1 MKHSIDYSPQ
11 NATVMQYEL
20 CSDKTCATCFENRG
34 CIYEQHLFAAILN
47 MDVVQMERQMKN
59 SSTRPIN
66 EPNMLP
72 AGVAA

>member
-20 CSDKTCATCFENRG
+20 CSEKTCATCFENRG

-47 MDVVQMERQMKN
+47 MDVVQMERQMKDA
-59 SSTRPIN
+59 SARAIN
-66 EPNMLP
+66 GHTILP

>member
-11 NATVMQYEL
+11 NETVMPYDL
-20 CSDKTCATCFENRG
+20 CSEKSCATCFENRG

-59 SSTRPIN
+59 ASPRPIN
-66 EPNMLP
+66 GHTIIP

>member
-1 MKHSIDYSPQ
+1 MKHSLDYSPQ
-11 NATVMQYEL
+11 NATVMPYEL
-20 CSDKTCATCFENRG
+20 CSEKTCATCFENRG

-59 SSTRPIN
+59 TFPRPIK
-66 EPNMLP
+66 EHTILP